1 MNRGVHQ
8 HAVSITVALTTVG
21 VIAGVTVGIT
31 AALTTVGVIAG
42 TVGITNGITATGGV
56 TRRAKAVGGRGCVG
70 VGVVVTG
77 AAAGVGGVDHLREG
91 DALVLE
97 GKPGDRDHA
106 VGEEGA
112 LVHQ

>member
-1 MNRGVHQ
+1 MNRGVYQ
-8 HAVSITVALTTVG
+8 HAIGVTVALTT
-21 VIAGVTVGIT
+21 I
-31 AALTTVGVIAG
+31 GVIAG
-42 TVGITNGITATGGV
+42 TVGTTVDITTTGAV
-56 TRRAKAVGGRGCVG
+56 TRRLEGVSERGCVG
-70 VGVVVTG
+70 VGIVVTG
-77 AAAGVGGVDHLREG
+77 AAAGIGGVDHLREG

>member
-1 MNRGVHQ
+1 MNRGVYQ
-8 HAVSITVALTTVG
+8 HAVSIAAALTTIG
-21 VIAGVTVGIT
+21 VIAGTVGT
-31 AALTTVGVIAG
+31 

-56 TRRAKAVGGRGCVG
+56 TRRLEGVGGRGS
-70 VGVVVTG
+70 VGVVRAVTG

>member
-1 MNRGVHQ
+1 MSEEARRNGGVYQ
-8 HAVSITVALTTVG
+8 HAIS
-21 VIAGVTVGIT
+21 IT
-31 AALTTVGVIAG
+31 AALTTVDVIAG
-42 TVGITNGITATGGV
+42 TVGTTVGITNGITATGGV

-77 AAAGVGGVDHLREG
+77 AAAGIGGVDHLREG